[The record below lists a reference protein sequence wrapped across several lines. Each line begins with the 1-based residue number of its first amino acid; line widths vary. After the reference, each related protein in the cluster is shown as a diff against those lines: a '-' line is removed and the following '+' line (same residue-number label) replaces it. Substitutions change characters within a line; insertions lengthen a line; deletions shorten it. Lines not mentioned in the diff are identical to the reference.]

1 MTEQLTR
8 LKETTLPL
16 ICKEC
21 HGEFRGA
28 EARQHTDDSGHK
40 DFYPKPASFPKEE
53 GTK

>member
-8 LKETTLPL
+8 LKESNLPL

-21 HGEFRGA
+21 REEFRGA

-40 DFYPKPASFPKEE
+40 DFYPKPSFPKKE